1 MFEGIGGAHV
11 RRAIARRNAANGG
24 RTAGA
29 CDLAHAPAA
38 AAALAESMRRLL
50 CLFGYHRH
58 GRVRETGRRLC
69 STCKDC
75 KSSLVL
81 DHRRDWVTVEEDR
94 KAELLRLQRS
104 QSRHRTR

>member
-1 MFEGIGGAHV
+1 
-11 RRAIARRNAANGG
+11 
-24 RTAGA
+24 
-29 CDLAHAPAA
+29 
-38 AAALAESMRRLL
+38 MRRLL

-81 DHRRDWVTVEEDR
+81 DHLRNWVTPEEDR

-104 QSRHRTR
+104 ASRQRIR

>member
-1 MFEGIGGAHV
+1 
-11 RRAIARRNAANGG
+11 
-24 RTAGA
+24 
-29 CDLAHAPAA
+29 
-38 AAALAESMRRLL
+38 MRRLL

-81 DHRRDWVTVEEDR
+81 DHLRNWVTVEEDR
-94 KAELLRLQRS
+94 KARRGIAPDRAAPKGVALLRTPRC
-104 QSRHRTR
+104 